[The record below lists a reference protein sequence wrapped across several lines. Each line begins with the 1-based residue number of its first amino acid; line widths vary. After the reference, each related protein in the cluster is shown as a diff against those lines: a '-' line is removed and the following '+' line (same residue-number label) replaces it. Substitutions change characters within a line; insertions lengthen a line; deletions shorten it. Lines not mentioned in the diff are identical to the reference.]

1 MNAIDRLIE
10 LDCMTAKRIAVIGDS
25 LTDIYIHGRLESCQ
39 DDCQKFVEE
48 SRVECDGGA
57 RNAARSL
64 ENWNAETIMFFDLR
78 GDSIVKTRF
87 VANGKCALR
96 HDNDTISFDLSLAR
110 RETMKSLDSWKPNA
124 VLISDYDKG
133 FLTPEFIRQIIEYSQ
148 RRGIPCVADA
158 KREPELYREAIIKFN
173 DDYERRFFLQCERLT
188 NMVKTNGDSHPVVQ
202 FSERREVSRQIATV
216 VTRKPLW
223 SVSKLPKVKCVSHVG
238 AGDCFA
244 AHLTL
249 ALAHGMSLEDSAA
262 IAHSAG
268 RVYVQHPHNRPPY
281 PHEIRAD
288 FLNLGEPILPCKK

>member
-10 LDCMTAKRIAVIGDS
+10 LDRTTAKRIAVIGDS

-64 ENWNAETIMFFDLR
+64 ENWSAETIMFFDLR

-96 HDNDTISFDLSLAR
+96 HDNDAISFDLSLAR
-110 RETMKSLDSWKPNA
+110 RETMKFLDSWKPNA

-133 FLTPEFIRQIIEYSQ
+133 FLTPEFIRQIIDYAHQ
-148 RRGIPCVADA
+148 RGIPVVADA
-158 KREPELYREAIIKFN
+158 KREPTMYRGAVLKCNRPYADKYAN
-173 DDYERRFFLQCERLT
+173 DLAGRPWC
-188 NMVKTNGDSHPVVQ
+188 VITNGGGCPVRPSTSAPYFDDGQ
-202 FSERREVSRQIATV
+202 TV
-216 VTRKPLW
+216 GCWTVRHHNA
-223 SVSKLPKVKCVSHVG
+223 KVKCVNHVG

-249 ALAHGMSLEDSAA
+249 ALAHGMSLEDAAA

-268 RVYVQHPHNRPPY
+268 RVYVQYPHNRPPH

-288 FLNLGEPILPCKK
+288 FLDLGEPILPCKK